1 MYLASSVLAHDV
13 LICHVAPM
21 ANGDHL
27 GVTRQRTAR
36 EEIDLAIHLLFTGG
50 SLVCA
55 NLLAWAAIDVLKG
68 VAKSRGLGTFSESI
82 VTGIIREDRVREW
95 YSLIK
100 EHYNF
105 SKHADKDPDKV
116 VDLRP
121 GAVQFAVFEA
131 LSDYQTIYIK
141 PTIPMLIFQEFFILT
156 NPDLYDDLELDML
169 ATSRAFFGEYP
180 TLETAGQSY
189 QKYFNDRGAA
199 LADLSAEALSLV
211 ET

>member
-1 MYLASSVLAHDV
+1 MYLASSVLARDV
-13 LICHVAPM
+13 LICHAAPM
-21 ANGDHL
+21 TNDDHL

-68 VAKSRGLGTFSESI
+68 VARSQGIVTFGESI
-82 VTGIIREDRVREW
+82 ITDIVREDRVREW

-131 LSDYQTIYIK
+131 LSDYQTIYTK
-141 PTIPMLIFQEFFILT
+141 PTIPMLMFQCFFVLT
-156 NPDLYDDLELDML
+156 NPDIYDDPDLNML
-169 ATSRAFFGEYP
+169 ATSRAFFGEHP
-180 TLETAGQSY
+180 TLETAGQRY
-189 QKYFNDRGAA
+189 KEYFNDRGAA
-199 LADLSAEALSLV
+199 LADLPAEALSLV